1 VLPLTMG
8 SPAYAGIQVLSA
20 AIRQFMMFVV
30 WAVMAA
36 LIAAAVCWCCGAGA
50 RAAWGHVGPP
60 ARRDRREPAD
70 DVGREA
76 DRGIHDIERYL
87 SAQAEPR

>member
-1 VLPLTMG
+1 
-8 SPAYAGIQVLSA
+8 VLSA
-20 AIRQFMMFVV
+20 ALRQFMMFVV

-36 LIAAAVCWCCGAGA
+36 LVAAAVCWCCGAGT

-76 DRGIHDIERYL
+76 VRGIREIERYL
-87 SAQAEPR
+87 SAQAEPH

>member
-8 SPAYAGIQVLSA
+8 SPAYAGIQVMSA
-20 AIRQFMMFVV
+20 AIRQFMTFVV

-36 LIAAAVCWCCGAGA
+36 LVAAAVCWCCGAGA
-50 RAAWGHVGPP
+50 RAAWGHVGSP
-60 ARRDRREPAD
+60 ARRDRTPAD

-76 DRGIHDIERYL
+76 DRGIREIERYL
-87 SAQAEPR
+87 SAQADPR